1 MNFYKNVIEHRG
13 KLLVRGIHEGKE
25 YKNKI
30 DFEPT
35 LYAYSQQETEFKTLK
50 GQHLKPI
57 QFGSISKARE
67 FKKTYNT
74 GTSPLYGMDRYQYQY
89 IANEY
94 PEEIKFDKDLI
105 KIFTVDIEC
114 SAENGFPDIE
124 NPVEELLAITVKNQS
139 NKQIITWGTGEY
151 KTDRPDITYVRCKS
165 EKSLIMEFMKFWIK
179 NYPDVITGWNTKF
192 FDIPYL
198 FNRIRN
204 LVDEKILKRFSPWNL
219 VERETIFV
227 RGRPQTHYNIFG
239 ISMLDYLD
247 LYQKFIPARQES
259 YKLDYIGKVELG
271 KGKDE
276 MPYDTFREWYTKD
289 FQSFIDYNIQD
300 VEIVDGLED
309 KLKLIELV
317 LTMAY

>member
-94 PEEIKFDKDLI
+94 PEEVKFDKDLI

-151 KTDRPDITYVRCKS
+151 KTDRPDITYVRCMS
-165 EKSLIMEFMKFWIK
+165 K
-179 NYPDVITGWNTKF
+179 N
-192 FDIPYL
+192 
-198 FNRIRN
+198 
-204 LVDEKILKRFSPWNL
+204 
-219 VERETIFV
+219 FV
-227 RGRPQTHYNIFG
+227 
-239 ISMLDYLD
+239 
-247 LYQKFIPARQES
+247 
-259 YKLDYIGKVELG
+259 
-271 KGKDE
+271 
-276 MPYDTFREWYTKD
+276 
-289 FQSFIDYNIQD
+289 FQPVMTS
-300 VEIVDGLED
+300 G
-309 KLKLIELV
+309 
-317 LTMAY
+317 